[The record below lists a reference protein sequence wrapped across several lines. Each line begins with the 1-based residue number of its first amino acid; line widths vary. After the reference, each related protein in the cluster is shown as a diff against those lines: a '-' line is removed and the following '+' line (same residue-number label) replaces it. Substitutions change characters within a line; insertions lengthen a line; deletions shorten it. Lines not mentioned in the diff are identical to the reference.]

1 MILVQIF
8 KPKEGERL
16 PDISELKNLFH
27 ECMPL
32 FIALGD
38 EIRLSIIESLTDAAY
53 RTCDGDFSSENLSRH
68 GLNVREITDKTNLS
82 RPAVSHHLKLLKDA
96 GLISIRREGTCNYY
110 YLTIGQSTRQLT
122 RLGTEL
128 QSFLGMDTHKKAG
141 EPYSGALNN
150 RNVSD
155 GMNSYE

>member
-1 MILVQIF
+1 M
-8 KPKEGERL
+8 
-16 PDISELKNLFH
+16 PDILELKNLFH

-96 GLISIRREGTCNYY
+96 GLISIRWEPSSSHSWAW
-110 YLTIGQSTRQLT
+110 I
-122 RLGTEL
+122 
-128 QSFLGMDTHKKAG
+128 HIKKPG
-141 EPYSGALNN
+141 NRTPAL
-150 RNVSD
+150 
-155 GMNSYE
+155 